1 MEKGGKPMG
10 SCASGFGVCCHFQF
24 VCNSH
29 TRENGTYWVNPATP
43 QPMCHLMVTRM
54 NSDIC
59 QIKLELDVFEI
70 AGPNA
75 KVGSLVH
82 SHIVRGIPFLT
93 MAHDDRDQHQN
104 CLAWSFFVFPIFCP
118 FGIYCTTYE
127 HMTRCARASV
137 RRSSS
142 WCRAGAPC
150 PRSAASTTTS
160 T

>member
-1 MEKGGKPMG
+1 MTVKCESQLTLFAHTFYLCTFYYSLLFTQDCMEKGGKPMG

-75 KVGSLVH
+75 KVGSLITVT
-82 SHIVRGIPFLT
+82 VVFLV
-93 MAHDDRDQHQN
+93 
-104 CLAWSFFVFPIFCP
+104 LS
-118 FGIYCTTYE
+118 
-127 HMTRCARASV
+127 
-137 RRSSS
+137 
-142 WCRAGAPC
+142 
-150 PRSAASTTTS
+150 
-160 T
+160 